1 MSNTIDAIQN
11 ELAYYKK
18 LTDELGGDNIRYDAI
33 ISSTKTEVRK
43 FTEGINLL
51 NTLQAQIESKTAV
64 EDLVKITLEAVNT
77 SLRMDKSIFLFLNEK
92 NEFTPHHWL
101 GIEADLEEK
110 LKSFSYPFSQVFN
123 DREAFLLTTK
133 QSKLNEV
140 DTIIQENFKLPFFI
154 AVPIYITGKMEAV
167 LIVGRKKEIKPFFP
181 ELNET
186 DVKIFQSIGAFLS
199 VSITNSN
206 IYKILEN
213 QVNQRTLELQKTL
226 SKVREQNE
234 IIKQERDKSD
244 ALLLNILPEEVA
256 NELKQKGFADAQ
268 QFNHVSVMFTDFVNF
283 TGISESLKP
292 KELVENLNLLFSG
305 MDKIIGKYGLEKIKT
320 IGDAYLAVSGLP
332 HDEENHAELTIKAAQ
347 EIIEY
352 IKSVNSIFEIRV
364 GINSGPVVAGI
375 VGVKKFAYDIWGDT
389 VNFAARMEQN
399 SLPSRINVSQNTYKL
414 VKDKFEFEY
423 RGKITAKNKGDVD
436 MYFVK

>member
-1 MSNTIDAIQN
+1 MSNAIDAIQT

-18 LTDELGGDNIRYDAI
+18 LTDELGGDNIRYDAV

-43 FTEGINLL
+43 FIEGINLL
-51 NTLQAQIESKTAV
+51 NTLQAQIESKTVV
-64 EDLVKITLEAVNT
+64 EELVKVTLESINS
-77 SLRMDKSIFLFLNEK
+77 SLRMDKSILLFLNDK
-92 NEFTPHHWL
+92 KEFTPFQWL
-101 GIEADLEEK
+101 GIEAELEENIK
-110 LKSFSYPFSQVFN
+110 TQSYHFDAVFPT
-123 DREAFLLTTK
+123 RESFLLTTK
-133 QSKLNEV
+133 KSESSEI
-140 DTIIQENFKLPFFI
+140 DTKIQDNFKLPFFI
-154 AVPIYITGKMEAV
+154 AVPVYITGKMEAV

-186 DVKIFQSIGAFLS
+186 DVKVFQSIGAFLS

-206 IYKILEN
+206 IYKILES

-234 IIKQERDKSD
+234 IIKIERDKSD

-256 NELKQKGFADAQ
+256 EELKQKGFADAK

-283 TGISESLKP
+283 TGVSETLNP
-292 KELVENLNLLFSG
+292 KELVEHLNTLFSG

-320 IGDAYLAVSGLP
+320 IGDAYLAVCGLP
-332 HDEENHAELTIKAAQ
+332 HEEENHAEIIIKAAQ
-347 EIIEY
+347 EILEY
-352 IKSVNSIFEIRV
+352 IKSVNSIFEIRIGV
-364 GINSGPVVAGI
+364 NSGPVIAGI

-399 SLPSRINVSQNTYKL
+399 SLPGRINISQNTYQI
-414 VKDKFEFEY
+414 VKDKFQFEY
-423 RGKITAKNKGDVD
+423 RGKIKAKNKGNVD